1 MIDINNESGQQVD
14 EKNLVK
20 LARFALEILHIHPDA
35 ELSLTLVDEDTMA
48 AYHEK
53 YMQEPGP
60 TDVLSFPMDE
70 LRPGQPGGEQ
80 PNGVL
85 GDIVLCP
92 AVTERQA
99 AETGRSATQES
110 EYLLIHGLLHLLGFD
125 HSEPEEKKVMFG
137 LNDQIIQAWE
147 KHRGSHG

>member
-1 MIDINNESGQQVD
+1 MIDINNESGETVD
-14 EKNLVK
+14 EKDLVD
-20 LARFALEILHIHPDA
+20 LAQFAMNALHIHPDA
-35 ELSLTLVDEDTMA
+35 ELSIVLVDEDTMSS
-48 AYHEK
+48 YHERF
-53 YMQEPGP
+53 MDEPGP

-70 LRPGQPGGEQ
+70 LRPGQPDGDL

-92 AVTERQA
+92 QVTDKQA
-99 AETGRSATQES
+99 AQMGRTGREEA

-125 HSEPEEKKVMFG
+125 HAEPHEKAIMFG

-147 KHRGSHG
+147 KRSHA